1 MSPIQTKDNRTP
13 QQGLGGLLSDTF
25 NAPRDVFSYETV
37 KFSGRLEILDR
48 ERRVAR
54 FVRHQRIRFLEDKV
68 GVFMDRV
75 WGEGVLF
82 AGYAA
87 PGLRML
93 EPIRTPKGYVVPL
106 QLPRPFR
113 QGDVFDLVTERR
125 IIGAFYHP
133 LAYWDTAM
141 SAPTELI
148 SIEVIVPP
156 SADIR
161 RPEIVAPARGD
172 MDATQRQRSLEFRV
186 ARPAVNIPYKL
197 AWSWQ

>member
-1 MSPIQTKDNRTP
+1 MSSPSAKSKSQP
-13 QQGLGGLLSDTF
+13 GLGGLLSDTF
-25 NAPRDVFSYETV
+25 EVPRDIFAYETI

-48 ERRVAR
+48 ERRAAR
-54 FVRHQRIRFLEDKV
+54 FVRRQRVRFLEDDV

-93 EPIRTPKGYVVPL
+93 EPIRTLKGYVVPL
-106 QLPRPFR
+106 RLPRLFR
-113 QGDVFDLVTERR
+113 KGDVFDIVTERR

-141 SAPTELI
+141 SAPTELV
-148 SIEVIVPP
+148 SIEVAAPAGTPIK
-156 SADIR
+156 

-172 MDATQRQRSLEFRV
+172 MDARQRQRSLEFRV
-186 ARPAVNIPYKL
+186 ARPALDVPYKL
-197 AWSWQ
+197 AWSWE